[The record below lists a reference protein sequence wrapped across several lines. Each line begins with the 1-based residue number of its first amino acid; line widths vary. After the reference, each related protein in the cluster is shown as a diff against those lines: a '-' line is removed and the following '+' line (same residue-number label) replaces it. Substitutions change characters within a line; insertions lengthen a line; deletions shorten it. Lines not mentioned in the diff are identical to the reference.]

1 MKATELRATRDPRP
15 GGSELRACDVWRH
28 PSVHDVEVAE
38 PTPGPDEVLVRVR
51 ACGVCGSDTHC
62 LETDDDGY
70 VIFSGPARFPC
81 VLGHEYAGEVVAK
94 GERVRT
100 LEVGQLVT
108 AEGMI
113 SCGLCEACRRGLLNQ
128 CSRLEMVGFTT
139 PGAYAELVAAPERL
153 CFPIDSLAERLGDA
167 QRACE
172 IASLVEPVGCS
183 YNGIFVVAGGL
194 RPGAH
199 VAVFGCGPIGL
210 GAIALARLAGAA
222 TIAAFDEK
230 PSRLRVAAALGA
242 DRVASGA
249 GAAELLREATG
260 GWGVDLAIEAAGAP
274 SSTLPEIGR
283 SIAPRGTVLYLGR
296 TGDPAPIALDP
307 LVTQAARI
315 VGARGHAG
323 GGVFP
328 DLLRL
333 LLAQRLD
340 LSPMITA
347 RLPLARGAQALER
360 SRTRED
366 AKILLVS

>member
-1 MKATELRATRDPRP
+1 
-15 GGSELRACDVWRH
+15 
-28 PSVHDVEVAE
+28 
-38 PTPGPDEVLVRVR
+38 
-51 ACGVCGSDTHC
+51 
-62 LETDDDGY
+62 
-70 VIFSGPARFPC
+70 
-81 VLGHEYAGEVVAK
+81 
-94 GERVRT
+94 
-100 LEVGQLVT
+100 
-108 AEGMI
+108 MI
-113 SCGLCEACRRGLLNQ
+113 SCGLCEACRRGLQNQ
-128 CSRLEMVGFTT
+128 CSRLDMVGFTT
-139 PGAYAELVAAPERL
+139 PGAYAELVATPERL
-153 CFPIDSLAERLGDA
+153 CFPIQALADRLGDA

-172 IASLVEPVGCS
+172 VASLVEPVGCS

-222 TIAAFDEK
+222 TITAFDDK
-230 PSRLRVAAALGA
+230 PSRLRVAEALGA
-242 DRVASGA
+242 DRVAGAA
-249 GAAELLREATG
+249 GAAELLREVSG

-274 SSTLPEIGR
+274 RRTLPEIER
-283 SIAPRGTVLYLGR
+283 SIAPRGTLLYLGR
-296 TGDPAPIALDP
+296 TGERAPVALDQ

-328 DLLRL
+328 DVLRL
-333 LLAQRLD
+333 LAHGRLD

-347 RLPLARGAQALER
+347 RLPLGSGARALER